1 MANIYG
7 QTVGGL
13 LGQAARDAYDA
24 VYGVGSYI
32 GNNPQTAG
40 LLAGQLAPGAGTAD
54 ALGQYPDPF
63 NPTQNLPSVRQ
74 NITQG
79 QYLDAGF
86 QGLGLLGDAAMAVPF
101 VGPAAAGALKA
112 PRVAR
117 IARAGDNNPPGP
129 PLVNTAGDVGSVNEP
144 AGSYPMYLGAAPD
157 RSGGSF
163 ERYTPARGVPAGV
176 ARLVEKTADPSS
188 PIVQQFDRF
197 VEKGIEL
204 EGPDWYNTEELR
216 DWFVSRLGAERGDAE
231 YADYMN
237 LIGATSTG
245 ARVPDNIRM
254 ASFYRALNPEQR
266 VAVANLVK
274 DKGVRPRDAAAS
286 LGIEIPNLPEGDFG
300 YGHQK
305 QRNMAGNVLN
315 QEQGNW
321 AKSPPENMTG
331 AERTKY
337 LQANPKVKG
346 FTNSLVGNVE
356 NIAADIHFMRML
368 AMSDG
373 GADLLSDQ
381 FPVTKA
387 GVEAVNKKFGKK
399 LVEGYTN
406 SRKVNGK
413 EVKSVNLKKMA
424 ADGHITDAD
433 TGIFQEFPS
442 AWKDTPS
449 PTEYQALEQMAQNV
463 AGRYDMTPAQFQ
475 ASLWMGA
482 GEMTNLADE
491 SQGTAMELFRR
502 TLDNR
507 ADERGISREDMLKDF
522 IDNKGLLAVPTTAAG
537 GALTYGLLQDPQ
549 QEQQPGIF

>member
-1 MANIYG
+1 MANVYG

-32 GNNPQTAG
+32 GSNPQTAG

-63 NPTQNLPSVRQ
+63 NPTQNLPSLRQ
-74 NITQG
+74 NIAQG

-86 QGLGLLGDAAMAVPF
+86 QGLGLLGDAAMAVPV

-112 PRVAR
+112 PRAAR
-117 IARAGDNNPPGP
+117 IARIGDNNPPGP
-129 PLVNTAGDVGSVNEP
+129 PLVNSGGDVGSVNEP
-144 AGSYPMYLGAAPD
+144 AGSYAMYRGAAPD

-163 ERYTPARGVPAGV
+163 ERYTPARGVPAGMQ
-176 ARLVEKTADPSS
+176 RLLRATEDPNS
-188 PIVQQFDRF
+188 PIVRQFDGYI
-197 VEKGIEL
+197 EKGIEL
-204 EGPDWYNTEELR
+204 GGPDWYNTEELR
-216 DWFVSRLGAERGDAE
+216 DWFVSRLGEERGTAE
-231 YADYMN
+231 YTDYIN

-245 ARVPDNIRM
+245 AKVPQNIRM
-254 ASFYRALNPEQR
+254 ASIYRALDADQR
-266 VAVANLVK
+266 VAVATLVNE
-274 DKGVRPRDAAAS
+274 KGVTPAAAVKQ
-286 LGIEIPNLPEGDFG
+286 LGIDIPNMPDNYG
-300 YGHQK
+300 YGHIK
-305 QRNMAGNVLN
+305 QRNMASNVLN
-315 QEQGNW
+315 QEKGNW
-321 AKSPPENMTG
+321 AKTPPEEYKG
-331 AERTKY
+331 AQRSEFLK
-337 LQANPKVKG
+337 ANPKVKG
-346 FTNSLVGNVE
+346 FANSLVGDVE

-373 GADLLSDQ
+373 GVDMLNAQAKLSSENLDKIR
-381 FPVTKA
+381 KA
-387 GVEAVNKKFGKK
+387 YGKK
-399 LVEGYTN
+399 STDNYIST
-406 SRKVNGK
+406 RKVNGK
-413 EVKSVNLKKMA
+413 EVRELNLANMVN
-424 ADGHITDAD
+424 DGIITD
-433 TGIFQEFPS
+433 TKLFQDIPQ
-442 AWKDTPS
+442 AWRDTPKAN
-449 PTEYQALEQMAQNV
+449 EYQALEQMAQNV
-463 AGRYDMTPAQFQ
+463 AARYDMTPAQFQ